1 MNRLGSYA
9 QLVRLPNLPTA
20 IADIALAALAT
31 GSLPERWPGFL
42 LLVAASSCL
51 YMAGMVWNDFFD
63 IEQDKRERPDR
74 PLASGRVSRHTAGL
88 LGATLMILGVGF
100 AMLVNLSRSGV
111 IAGALVIAIFLYDG
125 WLKRTAMGPIAMG
138 LCRFLNVLLGVSLSD
153 SLWPLGP
160 HLATVVGLYIVGV
173 TWFARTEAKTSS
185 QTALAGAACVM
196 LASLLLG
203 LTVASQKPVD
213 TVSPLFPFLLVA
225 LGFWLGFPL
234 YRAINSPT
242 PTNVQ
247 SGVKRSLI
255 GLILLDAALA
265 SGTAGTIGLILL
277 VLLLPSLYLNRRRT
291 LYAT

>member
-1 MNRLGSYA
+1 
-9 QLVRLPNLPTA
+9 
-20 IADIALAALAT
+20 
-31 GSLPERWPGFL
+31 
-42 LLVAASSCL
+42 
-51 YMAGMVWNDFFD
+51 
-63 IEQDKRERPDR
+63 
-74 PLASGRVSRHTAGL
+74 
-88 LGATLMILGVGF
+88 
-100 AMLVNLSRSGV
+100 
-111 IAGALVIAIFLYDG
+111 
-125 WLKRTAMGPIAMG
+125 
-138 LCRFLNVLLGVSLSD
+138 
-153 SLWPLGP
+153 
-160 HLATVVGLYIVGV
+160 LYIVGV

-277 VLLLPSLYLNRRRT
+277 VLNVVCDMNVQKARGEWASAHRT
-291 LYAT
+291 TAVNKRVKRGWVSMRDTDNGGQ